1 MRGRGGHVVEGVP
14 PVTFKWRVIIY
25 HLAKDALFWGHI
37 FCLRPLD
44 ANDPVFYPLSKK
56 YGKAKVVMCVNLFN

>member
-1 MRGRGGHVVEGVP
+1 MRGHEGHVVEGVP
-14 PVTFKWRVIIY
+14 PVTFGWRVIIY
-25 HLAKDALFWGHI
+25 HLAKDALFWGRI

-56 YGKAKVVMCVNLFN
+56 YRKANVAMCVNLFN